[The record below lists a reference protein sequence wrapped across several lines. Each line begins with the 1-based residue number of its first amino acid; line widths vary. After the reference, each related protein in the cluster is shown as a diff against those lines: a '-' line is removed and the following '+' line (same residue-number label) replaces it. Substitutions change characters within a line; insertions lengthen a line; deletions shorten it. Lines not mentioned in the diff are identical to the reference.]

1 MFRKILLAIDIFDG
15 SKAAFNKAISL
26 ATALDANL
34 MLLHVLSVNEKGSPE
49 MPIFNYYTQLD
60 ELLRKNYEREWRE
73 YIQHYSGLL
82 QQLTEKAQ
90 IAGVNAEFK
99 QLYGNTGRTICN
111 VAKNWEADLIVIGS
125 HGRSGLS

>member
-34 MLLHVLSVNEKGSPE
+34 MLLHVLSANEKVSPE

-60 ELLRKNYEREWRE
+60 ELLRKNYERECVSTSSTTQA
-73 YIQHYSGLL
+73 YYSSSQRKL
-82 QQLTEKAQ
+82 K
-90 IAGVNAEFK
+90 
-99 QLYGNTGRTICN
+99 
-111 VAKNWEADLIVIGS
+111 
-125 HGRSGLS
+125 